1 MKKSIKIILFLIFTI
16 IWSIIVYLF
25 NGEWLH
31 FIPLLVADVIFFET
45 NKGFILSSIQ
55 NLISKQKDVVFDQY
69 FVGGTAERKRNV
81 SKEEMLRV
89 RQRRPFYCRLPKE
102 QNAT

>member
-31 FIPLLVADVIFFET
+31 FIPLLVADVLFFET
-45 NKGFILSSIQ
+45 INWQFWKKKEKKEKKKKKKVKRKKEKKKKRKKEKKKKRKINYFSAFIYYNFYIEKE
-55 NLISKQKDVVFDQY
+55 LIYS
-69 FVGGTAERKRNV
+69 
-81 SKEEMLRV
+81 L
-89 RQRRPFYCRLPKE
+89 
-102 QNAT
+102 